1 MRIDPSLSIEY
12 YSTLYINTNTFLD
25 LISDIYHLS
34 ITAVV
39 ATTIAVSIAVAVAI
53 AINTRITVLKLL
65 EFSY

>member
-39 ATTIAVSIAVAVAI
+39 ATTIAVSIAVIITI
-53 AINTRITVLKLL
+53 ALNIKLL
-65 EFSY
+65 Y